1 MSGQTLLAQVL
12 LSTGLAFIVAVSVL
26 GLGVGLGLM
35 LKSAATLSFIA
46 SMNRWVSMRHALEPL
61 EAPIHIAPRAAA
73 GKRAF
78 ALILLAAGAYALVAL
93 LGSFDVERLALALN
107 VHPRHSLASLGLEVV
122 KWTLVAGAAA
132 ALLAGL
138 MLLFFPRAWQR
149 LEEGANRWYS
159 TRELERAGDT
169 MYLPLERTVRA
180 HPRIAGGLL
189 FAFSLA
195 AAVGCGLLL
204 FSAR

>member
-1 MSGQTLLAQVL
+1 MSGQALLAQVL
-12 LSTGLAFIVAVSVL
+12 LSAGLAFILAVSLL

-46 SMNRWVSMRHALEPL
+46 SMNRWVSMRRALERL

-78 ALILLAAGAYALVAL
+78 ALILLAAGTYALVVL
-93 LGSFDVERLALALN
+93 LGSFDVERLALAVK
-107 VHPRHSLASLGLEVV
+107 VHPRHSLASLGLEVL

-132 ALLAGL
+132 AVLAAF

-149 LEEGANRWYS
+149 LEERANRWYS

-169 MYLPLERTVRA
+169 MYLPLERTVQG